1 MKRLVALGFVLG
13 LATTASLALA
23 DVPNPTSS
31 TSASTGS
38 TSSSATGSGGGDSSG
53 DDGGGCAAASPGAA
67 RGEAALLLGL
77 GMLFAI
83 PLARRRNGAKK

>member
-1 MKRLVALGFVLG
+1 MKRLVAVCFALG

-53 DDGGGCAAASPGAA
+53 DDGGGCAASPGAA
-67 RGEAALLLGL
+67 RGSAALLLGL